1 VSRVPFLT
9 ISICKKEF
17 QMETQKSEGNVPSL
31 VVPAQSLTPSS
42 SKALELASSLIDTGA
57 GGEVTRDEMATLPVD
72 KPSKTQFFRIHP
84 NLYADVNILKVDG
97 INGTERYA
105 VVPSMVKSLDGVS
118 LCTLF
123 FGVHR
128 DGSYFLWPVNAT
140 SSDGYSRSGRQIAI
154 AAMKQWCRLVCNRA
168 ASEYIKRVAPHC
180 EDVPVWPEDKT
191 FPELLAFA
199 FGEGHI
205 IDSPEHPVVKEMWL
219 K

>member
-1 VSRVPFLT
+1 
-9 ISICKKEF
+9 
-17 QMETQKSEGNVPSL
+17 METQKSEGNVPSL
-31 VVPAQSLTPSS
+31 VVSAQS
-42 SKALELASSLIDTGA
+42 
-57 GGEVTRDEMATLPVD
+57 DEMASLPVD

-84 NLYADVNILKVDG
+84 NLYADVNVLKVEG

-140 SSDGYSRSGRQIAI
+140 SPDGYSRSARQIAV
-154 AAMKQWCRLVCNRA
+154 AAMKQWCRLVSNRA
-168 ASEYIKRVAPHC
+168 ASVYINRVAPNC
-180 EDVPVWPEDKT
+180 TDIPVWPEDKT
-191 FPELLAFA
+191 FTDLLVLAF
-199 FGEGHI
+199 GDGHI
-205 IDSPEHPVVKEMWL
+205 IDSPDHPIVKEMWC

>member
-1 VSRVPFLT
+1 
-9 ISICKKEF
+9 
-17 QMETQKSEGNVPSL
+17 METQKSEGNIPSL
-31 VVPAQSLTPSS
+31 VVPAQSLAPSS

-57 GGEVTRDEMATLPVD
+57 GGEITRDEMASLPVD
-72 KPSKTQFFRIHP
+72 KPSKTQFFRINP

-140 SSDGYSRSGRQIAI
+140 SSDGYRSEER
-154 AAMKQWCRLVCNRA
+154 
-168 ASEYIKRVAPHC
+168 RV
-180 EDVPVWPEDKT
+180 
-191 FPELLAFA
+191 
-199 FGEGHI
+199 
-205 IDSPEHPVVKEMWL
+205 
-219 K
+219 

>member
-1 VSRVPFLT
+1 
-9 ISICKKEF
+9 
-17 QMETQKSEGNVPSL
+17 METQKSEGNFPSL
-31 VVPAQSLTPSS
+31 VVPAQSSTPSS
-42 SKALELASSLIDTGA
+42 SKALELASSLIETGA
-57 GGEVTRDEMATLPVD
+57 GGEVTRDEMASLPVD

-84 NLYADVNILKVDG
+84 NLYADVNVLKVEG

-140 SSDGYSRSGRQIAI
+140 SPDGYSRSARQIAV
-154 AAMKQWCRLVCNRA
+154 AAMKQWCRLVSNRA
-168 ASEYIKRVAPHC
+168 ASVYINRVAPNC
-180 EDVPVWPEDKT
+180 TDIPVWPEDKT
-191 FPELLAFA
+191 FTDLLVLAF
-199 FGEGHI
+199 GDGHI
-205 IDSPEHPVVKEMWL
+205 IDSPDHPIVKEMWC

>member
-1 VSRVPFLT
+1 
-9 ISICKKEF
+9 
-17 QMETQKSEGNVPSL
+17 METQKSEGNVPSL

-42 SKALELASSLIDTGA
+42 SKALELASSLIETGA
-57 GGEVTRDEMATLPVD
+57 GGEVTRDEMASLPVD

-84 NLYADVNILKVDG
+84 NLYADVNVLKVEG

-123 FGVHR
+123 FGAHR

-140 SSDGYSRSGRQIAI
+140 SPDGYSRSARQIAV
-154 AAMKQWCRLVCNRA
+154 AAMQQWCRLVSNRA
-168 ASEYIKRVAPHC
+168 TSTYIKRVAPNC
-180 EDVPVWPEDKT
+180 EDIPVWPDEKT
-191 FPELLAFA
+191 FADLLVLAF
-199 FGEGHI
+199 GDGHI
-205 IDSPEHPVVKEMWL
+205 IDSPDHPIVKEMWC

>member
-1 VSRVPFLT
+1 
-9 ISICKKEF
+9 
-17 QMETQKSEGNVPSL
+17 METQKSEGNVPSL
-31 VVPAQSLTPSS
+31 VVPAQSSTPSS
-42 SKALELASSLIDTGA
+42 SKALELASSLIETGA
-57 GGEVTRDEMATLPVD
+57 GGEVTRDEMASLPVD

-84 NLYADVNILKVDG
+84 TLYADVNVLKVEG

-140 SSDGYSRSGRQIAI
+140 SPDGYSRSARQIAV
-154 AAMKQWCRLVCNRA
+154 AAMKQWCRLVSNRA
-168 ASEYIKRVAPHC
+168 ASVYINRVAPHC
-180 EDVPVWPEDKT
+180 TDTPVWPEDKT
-191 FPELLAFA
+191 FTDLLVLAFA
-199 FGEGHI
+199 DGHI
-205 IDSPEHPVVKEMWL
+205 IDSPDHPIVKEMWC

>member
-1 VSRVPFLT
+1 
-9 ISICKKEF
+9 
-17 QMETQKSEGNVPSL
+17 METQKSEGNVPSL
-31 VVPAQSLTPSS
+31 VVPAQSSTPSS
-42 SKALELASSLIDTGA
+42 SKALELASSLIETGA
-57 GGEVTRDEMATLPVD
+57 GGEVTRDEMASLPVD

-84 NLYADVNILKVDG
+84 NLYADVNVLKVEG

-140 SSDGYSRSGRQIAI
+140 SPDGYSRSARQIAV
-154 AAMKQWCRLVCNRA
+154 AAMKQWCRLVSNRA
-168 ASEYIKRVAPHC
+168 ASVYINRVAPNC
-180 EDVPVWPEDKT
+180 TDIPVWPEDKT
-191 FPELLAFA
+191 FTDLLVLAF
-199 FGEGHI
+199 GDGHI
-205 IDSPEHPVVKEMWL
+205 IDSPDHPIVKEMWC